1 MFQKLFVFFHS
12 PYFPVETKVL
22 TRTIPTGEKK
32 NLAVISSCSS
42 CVITFICTNF
52 QRNLTKITKVLRKG
66 KQGVRTKNMLFI
78 VGTSSADPPH
88 VSRFLFGSRSSNHS
102 NRQCR
107 RGITKQVE
115 THIFTFLLFLGDS
128 Q

>member
-1 MFQKLFVFFHS
+1 
-12 PYFPVETKVL
+12 
-22 TRTIPTGEKK
+22 
-32 NLAVISSCSS
+32 
-42 CVITFICTNF
+42 
-52 QRNLTKITKVLRKG
+52 
-66 KQGVRTKNMLFI
+66 MLFI

-115 THIFTFLLFLGDS
+115 THNTYFYVSFISGGFPVNNTHNNSAILEDLS
-128 Q
+128 QSSC